1 MDPFDEIQFDDGPE
15 ESASLAQ
22 APAPARRSLLL
33 WLVAAGLGILVLPL
47 SQIAQTVRAD
57 NARLNSELES
67 AQTAVGQTPT
77 TGQEVAEL
85 QTTMAALQAQANLL
99 SPLTKNLTGKQ

>member
-1 MDPFDEIQFDDGPE
+1 MDTFDEIEFDDSPQE
-15 ESASLAQ
+15 AAQ
-22 APAPARRSLLL
+22 SPPAPAPARRSLLL
-33 WLVAAGLGILVLPL
+33 WPVAAGLGILVLPL

-77 TGQEVAEL
+77 VGKESAEVQETL
-85 QTTMAALQAQANLL
+85 AALQAQANMLG
-99 SPLTKNLTGKQ
+99 PLTRNLTDKQ